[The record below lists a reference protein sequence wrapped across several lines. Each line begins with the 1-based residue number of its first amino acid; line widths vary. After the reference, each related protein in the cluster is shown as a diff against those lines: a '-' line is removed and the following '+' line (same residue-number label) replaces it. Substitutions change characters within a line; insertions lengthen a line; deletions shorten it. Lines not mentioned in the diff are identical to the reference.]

1 MSEDSKY
8 QAIIQTLK
16 RERLA
21 RKAAERVIE
30 EKSSEIFRV
39 NQELVGLNQNL
50 EKRIG
55 ERTEVVEQ
63 SNKELEIAK
72 KIAEEAT
79 ASKSSFLSNMSH
91 EIRTPLNGIIGITE
105 LLLQDKLDNRSLKML
120 SSIKYSADNLIKII
134 NEILDFS
141 KIEAGK
147 TDFERIDFNLK
158 RLINELVSNMDFAA
172 KGKQLAL
179 RFEIADDVPDFV
191 SGDPVK
197 LTQVLTNLMGNA
209 IKFTE
214 TGYVK
219 LIVKTEKP
227 SKYNDIEGV
236 YFSVT
241 DTGVGIPNENLDSIF
256 VSFQQS
262 DSSTTR
268 KFGGTGLGLTI
279 SKNFVE
285 LQGGV
290 MYVESELGK
299 GSNFQFIYPCKP
311 LKGKAK
317 EFNMA
322 AQEYK
327 FSKLDINILLV
338 EDNKLNQFVA
348 SQFLNKWGAR
358 VDIANN
364 GVEALHLLS
373 KKKYRIVLMDI
384 QMPEMNGIDASKE
397 IRKENTMVLQR
408 DIPIIAL
415 TANAFQDTKREIF
428 LAGMNA
434 FVSKPLIPKNLHLN
448 IKNLI

>member
-1 MSEDSKY
+1 MAEDSKY
-8 QAIIQTLK
+8 DAILQTLK

-39 NQELVGLNQNL
+39 NQELLGLNQNL
-50 EKRIG
+50 EKRIE
-55 ERTEVVEQ
+55 ERTKDIEK
-63 SNKELEIAK
+63 SNKELGIAM

-79 ASKSSFLSNMSH
+79 ASKSLFLSNMSH

-105 LLLQDKLDNRSLKML
+105 LLLQDNQDSKLLKML
-120 SSIKYSADNLIKII
+120 DSIKYSADNLIKII

-158 RLINELVSNMDFAA
+158 RLLNELVSNMGFASQ
-172 KGKQLAL
+172 GKQVDLKYD
-179 RFEIADDVPDFV
+179 IGTDVPDFV
-191 SGDPVK
+191 NGDPVK
-197 LTQVLTNLMGNA
+197 LTQVLTNLIGNA

-219 LIVKTEKP
+219 LIVKAQIPYDYEH
-227 SKYNDIEGV
+227 IEGV
-236 YFSVT
+236 YFSVV
-241 DTGVGIPNENLDSIF
+241 DTGVGIPSDKLDSIF
-256 VSFQQS
+256 ISFQQS

-285 LQGGV
+285 LQGGK

-311 LKGKAK
+311 LKRKAK
-317 EFNMA
+317 EYNMA

-327 FSKLDINILLV
+327 FSKLDVNILVV

-364 GVEALHLLS
+364 GLEALHLLA
-373 KKKYRIVLMDI
+373 KKKYHIVLMDI
-384 QMPEMNGIDASKE
+384 QMPEMNGRDASRE
-397 IRKENTMVLQR
+397 IRKENTSVLQR

-434 FVSKPLIPKNLHLN
+434 FVSKPLIPKDLHLN